1 MPMYKRSMFV
11 FLLLAAV
18 VLSGLFYGYG
28 EKDEARQLASAEK
41 QAPVESIAV
50 YVSGAVNKPG
60 VVSLPAG
67 SRVIDAVNRCGGVLP
82 SADAAKVN
90 MAQPLKDGAQ
100 ISVPERAAALPG
112 EPTEAAKSD
121 GKINI
126 NQADAKALDSLPGIG
141 PAMAERI
148 IAYRKQSGGFQSLD
162 ELKKVQGIGEAK
174 FAKLKDKITL

>member
-11 FLLLAAV
+11 FLFLAAV

-28 EKDEARQLASAEK
+28 EKDAARQLDSAEK
-41 QAPVESIAV
+41 QAPAESIAV

-60 VVSLPAG
+60 VVSVPAG
-67 SRVIDAVNRCGGVLP
+67 SRVIDAVNRCGGILP

-100 ISVPERAAALPG
+100 IAVPEKATALPG
-112 EPTEAAKSD
+112 EAAEAAKSA

-162 ELKKVQGIGEAK
+162 ELRKVPGIGEAK
-174 FAKLKDKITL
+174 FAKMKDKITL